1 MARGRCRDPYQLLGI
16 SRDAPRA
23 EITRAYVLLTAR
35 GPAGRSEGASRDID
49 AAFRLLWRP
58 TTRARYDRLHRA
70 SVRRMRW
77 TTGVGAA
84 SVLLLLLLGLGSGFW
99 LASQDA
105 HRAAIPAAIPF
116 ARPAASPAAST
127 AARNP
132 APDPASVTLT
142 TADLPAG
149 YHLLSQGPASF
160 SGASPLTRSAAP
172 PSWDVVFARDST
184 QAPARRLVESLA
196 VIYPAA
202 NGARQGLAEVD
213 AAESAQ
219 TATRET
225 PPAALGSDSRE
236 WAESS
241 PNGGP
246 FTIVRLAW
254 VTGRVVSQVSVLDVA
269 GPATTEQAV
278 ALALIQQR
286 RLAG

>member
-1 MARGRCRDPYQLLGI
+1 MARRRCRDPYQLLGI

-23 EITRAYVLLTAR
+23 EITRAYVLLTAQ
-35 GPAGRSEGASRDID
+35 GPAAREDTRDVE

-58 TTRARYDRLHRA
+58 KTRARYDRLHQA

-77 TTGVGAA
+77 TTGIGAA
-84 SVLLLLLLGLGSGFW
+84 SVLLLLVGGLGSGFW
-99 LASQDA
+99 LATPDA
-105 HRAAIPAAIPF
+105 HRAAIPAALPF
-116 ARPAASPAAST
+116 ARPAASPAAPA
-127 AARNP
+127 AARSP
-132 APDPASVTLT
+132 VLDPASVTLT
-142 TADLPAG
+142 TADLPSG

-225 PPAALGSDSRE
+225 PPTALGPDSRQ

-241 PNGGP
+241 PNGGA
-246 FTIVRLAW
+246 FTIIRLAW

-269 GPATTEQAV
+269 GPGTTQQAV
-278 ALALIQQR
+278 ALALLQQR
-286 RLAG
+286 RLAGT